1 VNSSMLIQWLTF
13 AVMILIQ
20 AVAAG
25 VIISAIRVQLTTH
38 GEEIKSLRDWRH
50 DFAPKSMII
59 DDHGKQLVDHEERL
73 RYVEKHPLSVV
84 GPTHTVVADCPIT
97 DCPYR
102 AFQHEIQAEKK

>member
-25 VIISAIRVQLTTH
+25 VIISAIRVQLQTH
-38 GEEIKSLRDWRH
+38 GEEIKALRDWRH
-50 DFAPKSMII
+50 DFGPKSMII
-59 DDHGKQLVDHEERL
+59 DDHGKQLTDHEERI
-73 RYVEKHPLSVV
+73 RHFEKHPATS
-84 GPTHTVVADCPIT
+84 TTVLDCPVGT

-102 AFQHEIQAEKK
+102 RLLEKG

>member
-25 VIISAIRVQLTTH
+25 VIISAIRVQLQTH
-38 GEEIKSLRDWRH
+38 GEEIKALRDWRH
-50 DFAPKSMII
+50 DFGPKAMII
-59 DDHGKQLVDHEERL
+59 DDHGKQLTDHEERI
-73 RYVEKHPLSVV
+73 RFFEKHPVTS
-84 GPTHTVVADCPIT
+84 TTVLDCPVS

-102 AFQHEIQAEKK
+102 RLLEKP